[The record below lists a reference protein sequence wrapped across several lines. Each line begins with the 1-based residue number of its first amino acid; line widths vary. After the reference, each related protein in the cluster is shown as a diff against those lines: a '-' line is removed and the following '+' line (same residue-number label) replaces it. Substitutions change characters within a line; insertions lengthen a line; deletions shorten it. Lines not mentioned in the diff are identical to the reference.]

1 MRTAKF
7 ISAVSDAQAG
17 AISGLDRSD
26 SQADGAGPIPVTRSI
41 VSGTP
46 WVGRMRWSTC
56 QVRPAAWSG
65 HLEDEVCTRE
75 DVADVEE

>member
-7 ISAVSDAQAG
+7 TSAVSGAQAR

-26 SQADGAGPIPVTRSI
+26 SQADGAGWIPGIRPI
-41 VSGTP
+41 VSRTP

-65 HLEDEVCTRE
+65 HLEDEVYTNE
-75 DVADVEE
+75 HFADVEE